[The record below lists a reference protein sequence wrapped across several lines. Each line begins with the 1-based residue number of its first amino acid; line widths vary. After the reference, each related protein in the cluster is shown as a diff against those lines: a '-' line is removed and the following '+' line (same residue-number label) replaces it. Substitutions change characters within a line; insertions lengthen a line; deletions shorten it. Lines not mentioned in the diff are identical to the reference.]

1 MRLEVMVLEQVVMVD
16 LVVVVLLAELL
27 DPQLH
32 LDKEMLVE
40 LVVLEVLIWEVEAAV
55 PVVLVLM
62 DLVARVVLVL
72 KYQPHSEIQ
81 LPHRVLEVDHKL
93 GVV

>member
-1 MRLEVMVLEQVVMVD
+1 MVPLEDLVLEQVVPAD

-40 LVVLEVLIWEVEAAV
+40 LVILEVLILEVAV
-55 PVVLVLM
+55 VVPVLLVNLDLMVVLV
-62 DLVARVVLVL
+62 VSVF
-72 KYQPHSEIQ
+72 KCQPHSEIQ
-81 LPHRVLEVDHKL
+81 IPHQVLEVDH
-93 GVV
+93 

>member
-1 MRLEVMVLEQVVMVD
+1 MHLEVMVLEQVVMVD

-40 LVVLEVLIWEVEAAV
+40 LVDLEVLIWEVEAAAQV
-55 PVVLVLM
+55 ALVLVDL
-62 DLVARVVLVL
+62 LVALVVLVL

-81 LPHRVLEVDHKL
+81 LPHRVLEVDH
-93 GVV
+93 

>member
-1 MRLEVMVLEQVVMVD
+1 MVPLEVVVVMLVVVVD

-40 LVVLEVLIWEVEAAV
+40 SVTLDLVVPLITSEVVVEE
-55 PVVLVLM
+55 LVL
-62 DLVARVVLVL
+62 L
-72 KYQPHSEIQ
+72 E
-81 LPHRVLEVDHKL
+81 LPGSSL
-93 GVV
+93 